1 MKHMIERFVEQKILV
16 LGDLMLDEYL
26 WGDAKRISPEAPV
39 PVVDI
44 QRETVAP
51 GGACNVAVNAA
62 SLGGKIYLGGVVGR
76 DAAAQQLKGELLR
89 LNIDLSGIIEDDQRP
104 TITKTRL
111 VARNQQI
118 VRYDREARSSLNKPL
133 QQSLLDWIQAML
145 PEVSLCVFSDYAKG
159 ISSVDFMQNFIE
171 LANRSGKPVIIDPK
185 GNSLQKYKGALLIT
199 PNLQE
204 VEHVTGMEIHTDE
217 DIAASYRIMQ
227 AQIPGT
233 NILIKLGARGMTLFH
248 HAGGTYH
255 VDAEARQVF
264 DVTGAGDTVIAA
276 LAMALAAGADLE
288 EATRL
293 ANSAAGIVV
302 GKVGTASATLAE
314 LSKQL
319 EHTQ

>member
-1 MKHMIERFVEQKILV
+1 MMQMIERFAEQKILV

-44 QRETVAP
+44 QRESVAP

-62 SLGGKIYLGGVVGR
+62 SLGGKIYLGGVVGK
-76 DAAAQQLKGELLR
+76 DAAAQQLKDELLR

-118 VRYDREARSSLNKPL
+118 VRYDREARSSLNKGL
-133 QQSLLDWIQAML
+133 QQSLLDWAQAAL

-159 ISSVDFMQNFIE
+159 ISSPEFMQDFIE
-171 LANRSGKPVIIDPK
+171 LANQFHRPVIIDPK
-185 GNSLQKYKGALLIT
+185 GNSLRKYKGALLLT

-204 VEHVTGMEIHTDE
+204 AEHVTGMEIHTDE
-217 DIAASYRIMQ
+217 DIVATFRIMQ

-233 NILIKLGARGMTLFH
+233 NILIKLGAHGMTLFH
-248 HAGGTYH
+248 HAGGNYH

-302 GKVGTASATLAE
+302 GKVGTATVTRTE
-314 LSKQL
+314 LYTQL
-319 EHTQ
+319 EQIQ